1 MKAYPDIQLDFKMAP
16 KTEAPV
22 YLHEK
27 VSVLDINPIGP
38 YVRNKQSHIVCI
50 ESHQAL
56 ISEDEGHTWQAY
68 DLFSSKDFLI
78 HDTRSLC
85 VSDSGVIVV
94 GFLNMA
100 QAHFKWHKKANKPT
114 QNTRLDL
121 WSVRSLDGG
130 KTWEAPVRVQKG
142 YCGST
147 TTMISL
153 SSGKLLMAAQNLD
166 YEAGRHYSLT
176 YLSED
181 EGQTWQASNKIDIGG
196 QGHHGGC
203 YEGTLLELKDGR
215 VWYLIRTNLDWFW
228 NGYSDNEGLTWTH
241 LEPGM
246 TASSSPGMLCR
257 LQSGRL
263 LLAYNQLTKEGET
276 TAPRIAGLF
285 SDVPASWQ
293 REELSIRLSDDDGK
307 SWTDPM
313 VIASC
318 KGAWL
323 SYCSLFEVK
332 TGEIWLTTMQSQ
344 LKLKLKES
352 DFI

>member
-1 MKAYPDIQLDFKMAP
+1 MRESPDIQLDFKMAP
-16 KTEAPV
+16 KTDAPV
-22 YLHEK
+22 YLHDK
-27 VSVLDINPIGP
+27 VAVLDIDPIGP
-38 YVRNKQSHIVCI
+38 YVRNKQNKLVCI
-50 ESHQAL
+50 DAHQAL
-56 ISEDEGHTWQAY
+56 LSNDEGQSWQVY
-68 DLFSSKDFLI
+68 DLFSSNEFQI

-85 VSDSGVIVV
+85 ISDSGVIVV

-114 QNTRLDL
+114 QKTRLDL

-130 KTWEAPVRVQKG
+130 KTWETPVCVQKG
-142 YCGST
+142 YCGAT
-147 TTMISL
+147 TTMIQL
-153 SSGKLLMAAQNLD
+153 SSGALLMAAQNLD

-181 EGQTWQASNKIDIGG
+181 DGQTWRASNKIDIGG

-203 YEGTLLELKDGR
+203 YEGTLLELNDGR

-228 NGYSDNEGLTWTH
+228 NGYSDNQGLSWTH

-246 TASSSPGMLCR
+246 SASSSPGMLSR

-263 LLAYNQLTKEGET
+263 VLAYNQLTKEGET
-276 TAPRIAGLF
+276 TAPRISGLF
-285 SDVPASWQ
+285 SDIPASWQ
-293 REELSIRLSDDDGK
+293 REELSIRFSEDDGQT
-307 SWTDPM
+307 WTDPV

-332 TGEIWLTTMQSQ
+332 PGEIWLTTMQSQ
-344 LKLKLKES
+344 LKLRLKEK
-352 DFI
+352 DFS